1 MNKIL
6 YKEGIK
12 HLLKVEP
19 CFEKIIPNHEIK
31 FFQQQ
36 KGFAGVM
43 SLVIEQ
49 QVSVQAAKAIK
60 NKVKTL
66 MIDLTPDRMI
76 ELSTDELREAG
87 LSRPKISYLKG
98 IAMAEKNGKLNF
110 SDIENMTDEDARVY
124 LCQFKGI
131 GKWTADCYLMASLNR
146 PDIWPENDIGL
157 QEGVRRL
164 KDLKKRP
171 TVEDMTSIAR
181 KWRPFRSIAANI
193 IWADYD

>member
-110 SDIENMTDEDARVY
+110 SDIENMTDEDAREY

-157 QEGVRRL
+157 QEGVKRL

-181 KWRPFRSIAANI
+181 KWRPFRSVAANI

>member
-1 MNKIL
+1 MNL
-6 YKEGIK
+6 LTYKEGIE

-19 CFEKIIPNHEIK
+19 SFKKIIPKHEIN
-31 FFQQQ
+31 FFQRP
-36 KGFAGVM
+36 KGFAGII

-49 QVSVQAAKAIK
+49 QVSVQAAEAIK
-60 NKVKTL
+60 NKVKAL
-66 MIDLTPDRMI
+66 MINLSADRII
-76 ELSTDELREAG
+76 ELSTDKLRDAG

-98 IAMAEKNGKLNF
+98 IAMEERNGKLNY
-110 SDIENMTDEDARVY
+110 SEVENMTDEDAREY

-131 GKWTADCYLMASLNR
+131 GKWTADCYLMASLGR

-181 KWRPFRSIAANI
+181 KWRPFRSVAANI